1 MPRSEPCLP
10 VRRKKGGK
18 ISDEA
23 LAEIYQKQVVA
34 TRTLLAHLQF
44 HGEAEVMEVSYQGAL
59 ENPAAVAK
67 RLSAFLGE
75 GFDEKAAV
83 MAVDASLYRSKSC

>member
-1 MPRSEPCLP
+1 
-10 VRRKKGGK
+10 
-18 ISDEA
+18 
-23 LAEIYQKQVVA
+23 
-34 TRTLLAHLQF
+34 
-44 HGEAEVMEVSYQGAL
+44 MEVSYQGAL